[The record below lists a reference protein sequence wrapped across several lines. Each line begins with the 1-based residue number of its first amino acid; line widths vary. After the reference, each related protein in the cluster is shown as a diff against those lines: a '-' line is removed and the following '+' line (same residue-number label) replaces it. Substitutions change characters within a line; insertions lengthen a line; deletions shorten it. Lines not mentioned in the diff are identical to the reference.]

1 MQDIDDIVYEGGIE
15 MIAEEEEGGR
25 QSRLVHTMRAVV
37 VVIDVTK
44 SMAMKDFKP
53 SRLASAVLAVR

>member
-1 MQDIDDIVYEGGIE
+1 